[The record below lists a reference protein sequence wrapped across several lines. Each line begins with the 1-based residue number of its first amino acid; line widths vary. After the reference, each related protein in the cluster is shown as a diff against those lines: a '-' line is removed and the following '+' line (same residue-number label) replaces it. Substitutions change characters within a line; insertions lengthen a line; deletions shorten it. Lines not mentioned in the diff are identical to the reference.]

1 MKENNAMSTKFEQL
15 LDFLVNEEMDKA
27 NELFHEIVVE
37 KSREIYENLIAE
49 EVEAETDVEE
59 ATEENPDDSVEEATE
74 EDESVEE
81 NMDLED
87 SYEMDE
93 GDEGDEE
100 PEAGG
105 MEKTDD
111 FHDEVTGAESD
122 EDEAILD
129 MKAAFDELKAALEKL
144 EHAQGGEAHSEF
156 DDEEMAKPEMA
167 DEEDMTMGMYEGR
180 RVTREYV
187 EKVGDAD
194 WAGGSQKAQGKLAG
208 AGTGD
213 KDGAPKEGTSPIA
226 KLSKPSIGDTSAKNI
241 VAKSEEG
248 QHNTGTKPNAV
259 NKGVAPESG
268 EKFAKDAMANS
279 APGAHTK
286 GYSNKA
292 SVAQGEGRAVGAG
305 TGENSVKGATNTKTI
320 VRKV

>member
-1 MKENNAMSTKFEQL
+1 MSTKFEQL

-49 EVEAETDVEE
+49 EAEEGQEE
-59 ATEENPDDSVEEATE
+59 SVEEADE
-74 EDESVEE
+74 EGQEESVEE
-81 NMDLED
+81 ALED
-87 SYEMDE
+87 ESFEMEDSFEMEE

-111 FHDEVTGAESD
+111 FGDEITDGEPT
-122 EDEAILD
+122 EDEAIMD
-129 MKAAFDELKAALEKL
+129 MKAAFDELKAALEKM
-144 EHAQGGEAHSEF
+144 ERAQGGEASSEF
-156 DDEEMAKPEMA
+156 DAEEPAAEDE
-167 DEEDMTMGMYEGR
+167 MTMGAPAFEGR

-187 EKVGDAD
+187 EIVGDAD
-194 WAGGSQKAQGKLAG
+194 WAGGSQKAQGKFAG

-213 KDGAPKEGTSPIA
+213 KDGAPKDGASPVA

-241 VAKSEEG
+241 VAKNEEG
-248 QHNTGTKPNAV
+248 QNNTGTKPNAV
-259 NKGVAPESG
+259 NKGVAQDSG
-268 EKFAKDAMANS
+268 EKFAKDSMANS

-286 GYSNKA
+286 GYSNKT
-292 SVAQGEGRAVGAG
+292 SVAQGEGHAAGAG
-305 TGENSVKGATNTKTI
+305 TGENSVKGATNTKPV

>member
-1 MKENNAMSTKFEQL
+1 MSTKFEQL

-49 EVEAETDVEE
+49 EEEEQDPNQPVDEADADSELPVDEAEDVD
-59 ATEENPDDSVEEATE
+59 T
-74 EDESVEE
+74 DESFE
-81 NMDLED
+81 MED
-87 SYEMDE
+87 SFEME
-93 GDEGDEE
+93 AGDEGDEE
-100 PEAGG
+100 PQAGG

-111 FHDEVTGAESD
+111 FHDEITGGETE
-122 EDEAILD
+122 EDEAIMD
-129 MKAAFDELKAALEKL
+129 MKAAFNELKAALEKM
-144 EHAQGGEAHSEF
+144 ERAQGSEASSEF
-156 DDEEMAKPEMA
+156 DAEEPTAE
-167 DEEDMTMGMYEGR
+167 DDDMTMGMYEGR

-213 KDGAPKEGTSPIA
+213 KDGAPKEGSSPVA

-241 VAKSEEG
+241 VAKNEEG

-259 NKGVAPESG
+259 NKGVAQDSG
-268 EKFAKDAMANS
+268 EKFAKDSMANS

-286 GYSNKA
+286 GYSNKV
-292 SVAQGEGRAVGAG
+292 SVAQGEGRAAGAG
-305 TGENSVKGATNTKTI
+305 TGENSVKGATNTKPV

>member
-1 MKENNAMSTKFEQL
+1 MSTKFEQL

-49 EVEAETDVEE
+49 EAE
-59 ATEENPDDSVEEATE
+59 EENPDHPVEEAEEDPEASVEEAE
-74 EDESVEE
+74 EVEPDESFE
-81 NMDLED
+81 MED
-87 SYEMDE
+87 SFEMEE

-105 MEKTDD
+105 MEKSDD
-111 FHDEVTGAESD
+111 FHDEITGAETD
-122 EDEAILD
+122 EDEAIMD
-129 MKAAFDELKAALEKL
+129 MKAAFDELKAALEKM
-144 EHAQGGEAHSEF
+144 ERAQGGEESSEF
-156 DDEEMAKPEMA
+156 DDEMTQPGMS
-167 DEEDMTMGMYEGR
+167 EEDDMTMGMYEGR

-213 KDGAPKEGTSPIA
+213 KEGSPKEGSSPVA

-241 VAKSEEG
+241 VAKNEEG

-292 SVAQGEGRAVGAG
+292 AVAQGEGRAVGAG
-305 TGENSVKGATNTKTI
+305 TGENSVKGATNTKPV

>member
-37 KSREIYENLIAE
+37 KSRDIYENLIAE
-49 EVEAETDVEE
+49 EEQEDMEE
-59 ATEENPDDSVEEATE
+59 ATDEDDNNPVDEASEDDTDPV
-74 EDESVEE
+74 DESS
-81 NMDLED
+81 MDLED
-87 SYEMDE
+87 SYEM
-93 GDEGDEE
+93 DEGDEE

-111 FHDEVTGAESD
+111 FHDEVAGAESD

>member
-1 MKENNAMSTKFEQL
+1 MSTKFEQL

-49 EVEAETDVEE
+49 EAEEGQEE
-59 ATEENPDDSVEEATE
+59 SVEEADE
-74 EDESVEE
+74 EGQEESVEE
-81 NMDLED
+81 ALED
-87 SYEMDE
+87 ESFEMEDSFEMEE

-111 FHDEVTGAESD
+111 FGDEITDGEPT
-122 EDEAILD
+122 EDEAIMD
-129 MKAAFDELKAALEKL
+129 MKAAFDELKAALEKM
-144 EHAQGGEAHSEF
+144 ERAQGGEASSEF
-156 DDEEMAKPEMA
+156 DAEEPAAEDE
-167 DEEDMTMGMYEGR
+167 MTMGAPAFEGR

-194 WAGGSQKAQGKLAG
+194 WAGGSQKAQGKFAG

-213 KDGAPKEGTSPIA
+213 KDGAPKDGASPVA

-241 VAKSEEG
+241 VAKNEEG
-248 QHNTGTKPNAV
+248 QNNTGTKPNAV
-259 NKGVAPESG
+259 NKGVAQDSG
-268 EKFAKDAMANS
+268 EKFAKDSMANS

-286 GYSNKA
+286 GYSNKT
-292 SVAQGEGRAVGAG
+292 SVAQGEGHAAGAG
-305 TGENSVKGATNTKTI
+305 TGENSVKGATNTKPV

>member
-1 MKENNAMSTKFEQL
+1 MSTKFEQL

-49 EVEAETDVEE
+49 EVEAETEVEE
-59 ATEENPDDSVEEATE
+59 ATEENPDDSVEEAAE
-74 EDESVEE
+74 ETDESIE
-81 NMDLED
+81 MED
-87 SYEMDE
+87 SFEMEE

-105 MEKTDD
+105 MEKSDD
-111 FHDEVTGAESD
+111 FHDEVTVADSD

-144 EHAQGGEAHSEF
+144 EHAQGGDSSEF
-156 DDEEMAKPEMA
+156 DDEMTQPGMS
-167 DEEDMTMGMYEGR
+167 EEDDMTMGMYEGR

-213 KDGAPKEGTSPIA
+213 KEGAPKDGASPVA

-241 VAKSEEG
+241 VAKNEEG

-268 EKFAKDAMANS
+268 EKFAKDSMANS
-279 APGAHTK
+279 APGARTK
-286 GYSNKA
+286 GYSTKA
-292 SVAQGEGRAVGAG
+292 SVAQGEGHAVGAG
-305 TGENSVKGATNTKTI
+305 TGENSVKGATNTKPV